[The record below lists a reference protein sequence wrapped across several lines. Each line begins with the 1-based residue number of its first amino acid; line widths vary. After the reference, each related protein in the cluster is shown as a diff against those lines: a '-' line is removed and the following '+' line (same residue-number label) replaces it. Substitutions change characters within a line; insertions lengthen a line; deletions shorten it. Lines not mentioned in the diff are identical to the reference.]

1 MICRSSDVE
10 TTAEYFPC
18 DLSSACRTSARQTWE
33 EWWPSR
39 FVCPACQYAMSLIFY
54 PSLAHLD
61 LINRGRRRQFT
72 VPRRLILHFK
82 DFHFMHQTA
91 VLARSAVPTVPYRSH
106 GRSVAY
112 QLVLAAL
119 RHVPGPDTIYRHVPS
134 FGTPT
139 CPTVT
144 GAGARAFRPPPSKR
158 CLGSFITL
166 QVVSGR

>member
-1 MICRSSDVE
+1 MSYEQC
-10 TTAEYFPC
+10 
-18 DLSSACRTSARQTWE
+18 QTWE
-33 EWWPSR
+33 ESLAKSLCLSCMS
-39 FVCPACQYAMSLIFY
+39 VSMSLIFY
-54 PSLAHLD
+54 PSLHPPRLD
-61 LINRGRRRQFT
+61 QPLAPQTVCT

-112 QLVLAAL
+112 QLVLVL

-134 FGTPT
+134 FGTPAT
-139 CPTVT
+139 LSDRDCV
-144 GAGARAFRPPPSKR
+144 AGPGVSTPPPPSKR